1 MGRHVLVAVSLI
13 AALNGVIL
21 GQTRPAQRLN
31 PVIDLLERKQP
42 VFGLY
47 APSAGGNR
55 GRGGAAAG
63 ATPPAPMKQAIDLAK
78 EALAYESAD
87 YLFNGSM
94 EGGVDRGLAAF
105 TEFVKA
111 MDEAAGP
118 NKPRYFGV
126 THPLIVKTP
135 KIATDPAKAIDNI
148 SRQLNVGASGI
159 VFVEVESAE
168 EVRQGLAAMRFK
180 SKSGTRPDEA
190 GMAPAHWGMSEQEY
204 KQRAD

>member
-1 MGRHVLVAVSLI
+1 
-13 AALNGVIL
+13 
-21 GQTRPAQRLN
+21 
-31 PVIDLLERKQP
+31 
-42 VFGLY
+42 FGLY
-47 APSAGGNR
+47 TPSAGGNR
-55 GRGGAAAG
+55 GRGGAPP
-63 ATPPAPMKQAIDLAK
+63 ATPAPAKQPIDLAR

-94 EGGVDRGLAAF
+94 EGGVDRGLPAF

-118 NKPRYFGV
+118 SKPRYFGV

-135 KIATDPAKAIDNI
+135 KIATDPAKAVDNI

-168 EVRQGLAAMRFK
+168 EVRQGLAAMRLK
-180 SKSGTRPDEA
+180 SNGGRRPGA
-190 GMAPAHWGMSEQEY
+190 TGV
-204 KQRAD
+204 